1 MRNSAETEKALD
13 AVRASLSTL
22 EVVDERD
29 GVKITRIILEPG
41 EEVPWHRHTEVTD
54 TFYPVVGPIT
64 IETKTPDGTVEVAA
78 GDVFQTEV
86 GQPHRVSNGTRHRV
100 QFLLIQ
106 GGGAF
111 DFVPMDA

>member
-1 MRNSAETEKALD
+1 MSNSKETEKALD

-29 GVKITRIILEPG
+29 GVKITRIVLEPG

-54 TFYPVVGPIT
+54 TFYPVVGPLT
-64 IETKTPDGTVEVAA
+64 IETKKPDGKVEIEA

-86 GQPHRVSNGTRHRV
+86 GQPHRVSNGTHHRV

-111 DFVPMDA
+111 DFVPLDA

>member
-1 MRNSAETEKALD
+1 MNNSTETDKALD
-13 AVRASLSTL
+13 AVRASVRKL

-41 EEVPWHRHTEVTD
+41 EEVPWHHHTEVTD
-54 TFYPVVGPIT
+54 TFYPVVGPLT
-64 IETKTPDGTVEVAA
+64 IETKAPDGAVEISS

-86 GQPHRVSNGTRHRV
+86 GQPHRVSNGSRHQV

-111 DFVPMDA
+111 DFVAMDA

>member
-1 MRNSAETEKALD
+1 MNNSTETDKALD
-13 AVRASLSTL
+13 AVRASVRKL

-41 EEVPWHRHTEVTD
+41 EEVPWHHHTEVTD
-54 TFYPVVGPIT
+54 TFYPVVGPLT
-64 IETKTPDGTVEVAA
+64 IETKAPDGMVEISS
-78 GDVFQTEV
+78 GNVFQTDV
-86 GQPHRVSNGTRHRV
+86 GQPHRVSNGSRHQV

-111 DFVPMDA
+111 DFVAMEA